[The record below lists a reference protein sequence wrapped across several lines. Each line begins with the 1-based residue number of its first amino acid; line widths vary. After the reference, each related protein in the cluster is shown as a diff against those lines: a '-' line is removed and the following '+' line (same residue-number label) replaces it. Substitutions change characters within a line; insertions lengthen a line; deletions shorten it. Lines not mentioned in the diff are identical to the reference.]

1 MTTGMLMLLFNS
13 PFAQAAP
20 ECDDLKR
27 DMIAL
32 ELFLKDKEDKKEYC
46 PKLKW
51 NQPDISV
58 YKETLKSQLPKEC
71 KK

>member
-1 MTTGMLMLLFNS
+1 MSILLFLALTS
-13 PFAQAAP
+13 PSEEKP
-20 ECDDLKR
+20 IDDLKR
-27 DMIAL
+27 DTKAL
-32 ELFLKDKEDKKEYC
+32 ELFLQDKEDKQNYC

-51 NQPDISV
+51 KQPDISV